1 MSLDHAKVRN
11 ALDIL
16 GPGTRLD
23 ISDEDSGLL
32 RYARSRVSAQH
43 AESRLRVRVRVTRD
57 DRSVSG
63 SLESLET
70 EAVRALADRLGHALT
85 ALPACPPAG
94 EAVPPAS
101 GAATSAETI
110 APPENGRS
118 VRPKAA
124 DRHQW
129 FDTVRKGLGN
139 DVSLGGAIRNDV
151 VERAVADSDGLFR
164 AESLT
169 KASMQ
174 AIAGL
179 GDRTVSVRALHR
191 DASRIDVDG
200 MAKHLLTELA
210 PLPVRDAVNG
220 TCRVVLRPQAVI
232 TLLATYGY
240 AALGAAGYAR
250 GTTATAGRLGEKVVS
265 DLLTVADDGNDPDG
279 LPSGFDP
286 EGTPRKRTP
295 LIEGGKLTGVVSNLE
310 FAGVTGGVST
320 GHGVPFGWRF
330 GALPSPSHMLLEAGE
345 ATEADLLERC
355 GEGLLVS
362 RLDYLRVL
370 HPKDTLVTGATR
382 DGTYWVSG
390 GRVVAAHP
398 SVRLTFRMDEVLN
411 AVLAVGRDRE
421 RGEVPFMESVTAPA
435 LLIEAGPLAP

>member
-1 MSLDHAKVRN
+1 MSLNDAAVRT

-32 RYARSRVSAQH
+32 RYAHSRVSAQH

-57 DRSVSG
+57 DRSVTG
-63 SLESLET
+63 SLESLEP

-85 ALPACPPAG
+85 TLPACPPAG
-94 EAVPPAS
+94 DVVTPI
-101 GAATSAETI
+101 ATET
-110 APPENGRS
+110 PVRQENRDS
-118 VRPKAA
+118 ERPRAA
-124 DRHQW
+124 DRHKW
-129 FDTVRKGLGN
+129 FHTVRKGLGD

-151 VERAVADSDGLFR
+151 VERIVADSDGLFQ

-169 KASMQ
+169 KASIQ
-174 AIAGL
+174 AIAGK
-179 GDRTVSVRALHR
+179 GDRSVSVRGLHR

-200 MAKHLLTELA
+200 MAERLLTELA
-210 PLPVRDAVNG
+210 PLPVRDVAKG
-220 TCRVVLRPQAVI
+220 THRVLLRPQAVI
-232 TLLATYGY
+232 HLLSTFGY
-240 AALGAAGYAR
+240 AALGAAGYTR
-250 GTTATAGRLGEKVVS
+250 GTTAVAGRLGERIVS
-265 DLLTVADDGNDPDG
+265 DLLTISDDGNDPDG
-279 LPSGFDP
+279 LPSGFDA

-295 LIEGGKLTGVVSNLE
+295 LVEAGKLTGVVSNLE
-310 FAGVTGGVST
+310 FAHVTGGIST

-330 GALPSPSHMLLEAGE
+330 GALPSPSHLLMEPGEAGE
-345 ATEADLLERC
+345 AELLETL

-370 HPKDTLVTGATR
+370 HPKDTLVTGTTR

-390 GRVVAAHP
+390 GRVVAVHP

-411 AVLAVGRDRE
+411 AVLAVGKDRE

-435 LLIEAGPLAP
+435 LLVDSGPLTV